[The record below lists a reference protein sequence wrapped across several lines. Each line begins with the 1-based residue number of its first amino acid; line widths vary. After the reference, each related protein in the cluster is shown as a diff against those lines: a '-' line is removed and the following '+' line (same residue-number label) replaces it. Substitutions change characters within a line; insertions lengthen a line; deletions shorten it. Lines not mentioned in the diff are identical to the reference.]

1 MAISEQNNAKTVLFV
16 VTDPLLPSVTGG
28 TVRLWLM
35 IEHLQQSG
43 FKVGVVTINHL
54 QGRNDEIRRRV
65 DNSWFL
71 GESGGISAAGKWP
84 ARIRDMLVRL
94 MTAAGKQSAPPGS
107 YRKRP
112 SSFILRKIN
121 EDLCELAARVAARIE
136 PVAVVAQ
143 YAWSARALSGID
155 DHVLKLVDTIDI
167 QHRRRSHAQAAGSDL
182 PHHVCSMEEE
192 VGELSHADV
201 LIAIQKNEK
210 ITLKEMCPDQ
220 HVIVAEHAL
229 PVEAECPHSP
239 HSSYTVL
246 FIGAKYDPNNRGL
259 EEFLEDSWP
268 KIHEAYPGSRFVVC
282 GSVCIPFKDKHI
294 EGVSFKGIVRD
305 LAPYYEQA
313 AIVINPVPYGSG
325 LKIKTVEALCRAKCL
340 ISTPS
345 GVEGLEDAADPPF
358 FVVPSAGQ
366 MSDIIISLLGDP
378 PLRRE
383 IEEKT
388 WNYSKQRLAPGP
400 VYADLVQ
407 ALRKPKDY
415 ILIRPAK

>member
-1 MAISEQNNAKTVLFV
+1 MSIEEQRDSKTVLFV
-16 VTDPLLPSVTGG
+16 ITDPLLPSVTGG

-35 IEHLQQSG
+35 IEHLRERG

-65 DNSWFL
+65 DYSWFL
-71 GESGGISAAGKWP
+71 GESAGNSAGGKWP
-84 ARIRDMLVRL
+84 GRFRDMLVSL
-94 MTAAGKQSAPPGS
+94 MHAGGKQSASAGS
-107 YRKRP
+107 QKKRP

-121 EDLCELAARVAARIE
+121 NELCELAARVSAKIQ

-143 YAWSARALSGID
+143 YAWSARALSGIG

-167 QHRRRSHAQAAGSDL
+167 QHRRRGQAQAAGSDL
-182 PHHVCSMEEE
+182 PYHICSMEEE
-192 VGELSHADV
+192 VGELSRADI

-229 PVEAECPHSP
+229 RVEKDCPHSP
-239 HSSYTVL
+239 YCSYTVL
-246 FIGAKYDPNNRGL
+246 FIGARYDPNNRGL
-259 EEFLEDSWP
+259 EDFLEGAWP
-268 KIHEAYPGSRFVVC
+268 KIREALPGSRFIVC
-282 GSVCIPFKDKHI
+282 GSVCAPYKDAQI
-294 EGVSFKGIVRD
+294 DGVSFKGIVRD

-325 LKIKTVEALCRAKCL
+325 LKIKTVEALCQAKCL

-345 GVEGLEDAADPPF
+345 GVEGLDDSPDPPF
-358 FVVPSAGQ
+358 FVVPRAAQ
-366 MSDIIISLLGDP
+366 MSDIIISLLSDP
-378 PLRRE
+378 YRRRE

-388 WNYSKQRLAPGP
+388 WKYSKDRLAPGP

-407 ALRKPKDY
+407 VLQRPKEF
-415 ILIRPAK
+415 LLNRPSK